1 MADDVARRLA
11 EVRERIRSAGGDPTR
26 ITVLGVTKGQPVE
39 TIDHALAAGLRDI
52 GENYAQELVAKHA
65 QRPTQELR
73 WHMIGSVQTNKVKA
87 LAPIVDLWHSVDRR
101 SLVDELARRA
111 SGARV
116 LVQVNISAEDSK
128 AGVSADAAPALVETA
143 AAAGLEVAGL
153 MGVAASGP
161 SEVVAPQ
168 LASLRALVDRL
179 GLAECSMGMS
189 DDLELAVGEGATI
202 VRVGRALFGPR
213 PPAPGLRN

>member
-11 EVRERIRSAGGDPTR
+11 EVRERIRSAGGDPTC

-39 TIDHALAAGLRDI
+39 TIDHALAAGVRDI

-111 SGARV
+111 PGARV

-213 PPAPGLRN
+213 PPASGLRN